1 MLLAYSES
9 IVKDETTL
17 DSIYSVNYNNDM
29 PKKGE
34 KKNVRRFGLEKLE
47 ASPEAKAEAA
57 AFLAEV
63 ESRRRALH
71 PTRDELTPLK
81 ARLAEQ
87 IEKAFSGVTCHH
99 EARLLLGGE
108 AEDDYVSKEAQAV
121 LARHEE
127 RDDWHAIPDDLLASC
142 SFALCY
148 VGPGAYRFLIPRFML
163 GALHGVVEVYF
174 GEKPN
179 GKFVSHMRE
188 QMQLLTPEQQQCLSD
203 FLNLDRVDEEE
214 QTCFGR
220 NVFLPWELDEYDARF
235 ADKMSH
241 REYGAMLVKLY
252 FDKSF
257 NPAL

>member
-1 MLLAYSES
+1 M
-9 IVKDETTL
+9 VKKE
-17 DSIYSVNYNNDM
+17 
-29 PKKGE
+29 K
-34 KKNVRRFGLEKLE
+34 KKNVRRFGFEKLS

-57 AFLAEV
+57 AFLAKV

-71 PTRDELTPLK
+71 PTRDAVTPLK

-87 IEKAFSGVTCHH
+87 IEKAFSGVTCHE

-121 LARHEE
+121 LARYEE
-127 RDDWHAIPDDLLASC
+127 RNDWRAIPDDLLASC

-148 VGPGAYRFLIPRFML
+148 VGPEAYRFLIPRFML

-179 GKFVSHMRE
+179 GKFVPHMRE
-188 QMQLLTPEQQQCLSD
+188 RMALLTPVQQQCLSD
-203 FLNLDRVDEEE
+203 FLNLDCVDEAE
-214 QTCFGR
+214 QTCHGR
-220 NVFLPWELDEYDARF
+220 NVFLPWELDEFDAHF

-241 REYGAMLVKLY
+241 REYGTMLVKRY
-252 FDKSF
+252 FEKVF
-257 NPAL
+257 NLI